1 MIILWKWQEL
11 WLNWNLPISWITPAG
26 LEITQE
32 YALSKKHPI
41 SIGFGSKSKTMTYQE
56 LLNKT
61 DNRKQPQAI
70 IPNIITH
77 LMQVILLI

>member
-1 MIILWKWQEL
+1 MEMTRIMV
-11 WLNWNLPISWITPAG
+11 NWIYLYHGYTPAG

-41 SIGFGSKSKTMTYQE
+41 SIGLDLIKNYTYQE

-70 IPNIITH
+70 IPNIFTH
-77 LMQVILLI
+77 LMQVILLSN